1 MTSFDRFSLKH
12 YSLILLSVVLLN
24 TFASSEYIV
33 LYADAAYYLFAVV
46 NSGSFELVEPT
57 SMTVQ
62 FMQQFPVVAALALG
76 VDNLSALMVISG
88 AANLFLPLV
97 LTVSCYWIL
106 PGDSK
111 LFILFPVLHYL
122 AGSLASWF
130 PTITDA
136 PLASAYFWVLFYLI
150 IFRLNTV
157 KAALLFALAAIPGLY
172 LHEVM
177 SFLSVF
183 LIFAALWKF
192 RKTDRLNLKLA
203 LLFVAS
209 WFAYVAWH
217 QTSKIIQ
224 PRSSH
229 NRDNFVGMLLDGK
242 WIYWDGLNV
251 VVVLSIVAVVILG
264 FVLSSNLF
272 YRKKPVPTAARVG
285 RYIAPILLSISVL
298 SLLVLVIF
306 DFQWYGVVAQFAA
319 RAQSALVSVPLAGLV
334 ILSITS
340 PTVRDAWEDRLVIRL
355 VTISAI
361 GIVGL
366 HAVGLWHWSAYVRD
380 FQYLLESNKG
390 YVPYRKAL
398 DQLPAESRLGF
409 RKFTFQVDWVNPTVS
424 YLLSPQ
430 AQVNTLIGA
439 GLNSYKPFDPCVAKD
454 LPSGFFNV
462 GLYAHQV
469 ASRGCLKFEQYGLS
483 VPHISKIEGLYHRE
497 PWGRWSKGKEV
508 EFQFDTPIPEH
519 LRLVLHANAF
529 GPNIGA
535 PVKLSIGSVS
545 TNFTVSEHAARYEF
559 KLHIPVPETTI
570 RFIVPQP
577 VSPKELGVGSDE
589 RMLGLRFKNL
599 EIYSGD
605 SEQWTNLDF
614 AVLEI
619 Y

>member
-12 YSLILLSVVLLN
+12 YSFILLSVVLLHA
-24 TFASSEYIV
+24 FASSAYIV
-33 LYADAAYYLFAVV
+33 LYADAAYYLFAIV
-46 NSGSFELVEPT
+46 NSGGFELVEPT

-76 VDNLSALMVISG
+76 VDNLSTLMVMSG

-97 LTVSCYWIL
+97 FTVSCYWIL
-106 PGDSK
+106 PEDSK
-111 LFILFPVLHYL
+111 PFILFPVLHYL

-130 PTITDA
+130 PTVTDA

-150 IFRLNTV
+150 IFRLNTI

-172 LHEVM
+172 LHEAM

-203 LLFVAS
+203 LLFVSS
-209 WFAYVAWH
+209 WFVYVAWH
-217 QTSKIIQ
+217 QTSKIVQ

-251 VVVLSIVAVVILG
+251 AVVLSIVAVVILC

-272 YRKKPVPTAARVG
+272 YRKKPVPAAVRVG
-285 RYIAPILLSISVL
+285 RNVAPVLLSLASL
-298 SLLVLVIF
+298 SLLVLVIL
-306 DFQWYGVVAQFAA
+306 DFKWYGVVTQFAA

-340 PTVRDAWEDRLVIRL
+340 PTVRHVWEDRLVIKL

-366 HAVGLWHWSAYVRD
+366 HAVGLWYWSAYVRD
-380 FQYLLESNKG
+380 FEHLLESNKG
-390 YVPYRKAL
+390 YVPYRKAF
-398 DQLPAESRLGF
+398 DQLPEF
-409 RKFTFQVDWVNPTVS
+409 QKFTFQVDWVNPTVS

-439 GLNSYKPFDPCVAKD
+439 DINSYKPFDPCVVKD

-462 GLYAHQV
+462 DLYAKQI
-469 ASRGCLKFEQYGLS
+469 ASRGCPKFEQYGLS
-483 VPHISKIEGLYHRE
+483 VPHVSKIEGLYHRE
-497 PWGRWSKGKEV
+497 PWGRWSKGTEV
-508 EFQFDTPIPEH
+508 ELQFDTPLPEH
-519 LRLVLHANAF
+519 LRLVLHVSAF

-535 PVKLSIGSVS
+535 PIKLSIGSVS
-545 TNFTVSEHAARYEF
+545 TNFTVHEHAERHEF
-559 KLHIPVPETTI
+559 KLHIPVPEKTI
-570 RFIVPQP
+570 LLTIPQP
-577 VSPKELGVGSDE
+577 ASPKELRVGSDE
-589 RMLGLRFKNL
+589 RMLGLLFNNL
-599 EIYSGD
+599 EIYSVD
-605 SEQWTNLDF
+605 SGQWIKLDF
-614 AVLEI
+614 AALEI

>member
-1 MTSFDRFSLKH
+1 MTSFGRFSLKH
-12 YSLILLSVVLLN
+12 YSLILLSVVLLHA
-24 TFASSEYIV
+24 FASSAYIV
-33 LYADAAYYLFAVV
+33 LYADAAYYLFTIV

-62 FMQQFPVVAALALG
+62 FMQQFPVVAALAMG
-76 VDNLSALMVISG
+76 VDDLSALMVMSG
-88 AANLFLPLV
+88 AANLFLPLA

-111 LFILFPVLHYL
+111 PFILFPIFHYL

-157 KAALLFALAAIPGLY
+157 KAALLFALVAIPGLY
-172 LHEVM
+172 LHEAM

-192 RKTDRLNLKLA
+192 RKADRLNLKLA

-209 WFAYVAWH
+209 WFAYVGWH
-217 QTSKIIQ
+217 QASKIIQ

-229 NRDNFVGMLLDGK
+229 NKANFVGMLFDGK

-264 FVLSSNLF
+264 FVLSSNLL
-272 YRKKPVPTAARVG
+272 YRKKPVTTAARVG
-285 RYIAPILLSISVL
+285 RHIAPILLSISVL
-298 SLLVLVIF
+298 SLLALVIL
-306 DFQWYGVVAQFAA
+306 DFQWYGVITQFAA

-340 PTVRDAWEDRLVIRL
+340 QTVRGIWEDRLVVKL
-355 VTISAI
+355 VTIFAI
-361 GIVGL
+361 GIVSL
-366 HAVGLWHWSAYVRD
+366 HAVGLWHWSSYVRD
-380 FQYLLESNKG
+380 FEYLLESNKG

-398 DQLPAESRLGF
+398 DQLPAERRLAF
-409 RKFTFQVDWVNPTVS
+409 QKFTFDWVNPMVS

-430 AQVNTLIGA
+430 AQVKTLIGA
-439 GLNSYKPFDPCVAKD
+439 GIGSYKPFDPCVVKD
-454 LPSGFFNV
+454 LPSGFFDV
-462 GLYAHQV
+462 EPYANQI
-469 ASRGCLKFEQYGLS
+469 ASRGCPKFEQYGLL

-497 PWGRWSKGKEV
+497 RWGRWSKGKEV
-508 EFQFDTPIPEH
+508 ELQFDTPIPEH
-519 LRLVLHANAF
+519 LRLVLHVSAF

-545 TNFTVSEHAARYEF
+545 TNFTVSEHAERYEF
-559 KLHIPVPETTI
+559 KLHIPVTETTI

-605 SEQWTNLDF
+605 SEQWTNMDF
-614 AVLEI
+614 TALEI
-619 Y
+619 N